1 MLVYSEDRMFECVNI
16 NDNDNNK
23 ILASIKIKKNGLY
36 KKEVAIQNNL
46 KEKKREKYFY
56 ISVV

>member
-1 MLVYSEDRMFECVNI
+1 M
-16 NDNDNNK
+16 
-23 ILASIKIKKNGLY
+23 NGLY
-36 KKEVAIQNNL
+36 KKEVAVQNNL